1 MSTSPLLALSNV
13 SRKLA
18 GRPVVEGLNL
28 TLRRGRTLGL
38 LGVNGAGKTTT
49 LRMIA
54 GVLTPS
60 SGQVSLDGA
69 DLREDPHC
77 VRRKLGYLPEQI
89 PGYDELRVDEYLDFC
104 ARLHGLRSAALSK
117 AVSGV
122 IDRCELGD
130 VRRRLLGN
138 LSRGFRQRVG
148 IAQAIVHDPSL
159 IVLDEPASGLDPL
172 QSSNIRALIAD
183 LGTTHGVILS
193 THLLA
198 DVQACCDRVVILH
211 QGRIRHDGPLQADE
225 SSLRLHVRTQ
235 TPVTARQWQAL
246 SCVREATSV
255 DDAWSIALAADYNP
269 AQLAQAVV
277 GEGWGLTELRR
288 EVPGLEE
295 IFLRIASSSD
305 LQAAA

>member
-1 MSTSPLLALSNV
+1 MSAFPLLELSDV
-13 SRKLA
+13 GRKLA

-28 TLRRGRTLGL
+28 TLKRGQTLGL

-49 LRMIA
+49 LRMIV

-60 SGQVSLDGA
+60 CGCVRLDGD
-69 DLREDPHC
+69 DLRENPYS

-89 PGYDELRVDEYLDFC
+89 PAYDELRVQEYLDFC
-104 ARLHGLRSAALSK
+104 ARLHGLRGRALSQ
-117 AVSGV
+117 AVAGTV
-122 IDRCELGD
+122 ERCDLGE
-130 VRRRLLGN
+130 VRRRVLGN

-172 QSSNIRALIAD
+172 QSSNIRGLISE
-183 LGTTHGVILS
+183 LGATHGVILS

-198 DVQACCDRVVILH
+198 DVQACCERVIILH

-235 TPVTARQWQAL
+235 TPVTARQWRAL
-246 SCVREATSV
+246 SCVQEATSL
-255 DDAWSIALAADYNP
+255 DDAWSIALATGCGP
-269 AQLAQAVV
+269 AQLAQAIV

-295 IFLRIASSSD
+295 IFLRIASSSE